1 MGKAIS
7 MVASVFLSFLPRV
20 GLILKPLGLH
30 RTVIIFSVFSGV
42 TDRWKFAFMVTRD
55 APRGWPQL
63 KRFEIKLSLIRKA
76 ENVNMFK

>member
-30 RTVIIFSVFSGV
+30 RTALTFSGLSSV
-42 TDRWKFAFMVTRD
+42 TGRWKFVFTVIRD
-55 APRGWPQL
+55 DRASMATI
-63 KRFEIKLSLIRKA
+63 ETA
-76 ENVNMFK
+76 